1 MPFVKRNE
9 HDQIIAVFR
18 DDDGSGLEEIPA
30 DDPEVMAFLEEQDD
44 DDIVIEGEG
53 PPALPMA
60 GHKAPRPRKADDP
73 IEGAAKGLGE
83 TDLRLIRAL
92 EDLIELLERKGFVSE
107 TELPEPVQDLLLKR
121 RNMRQMMRDLRA
133 AGMLDNF

>member
-1 MPFVKRNE
+1 MPFVQRND

-18 DDDGSGLEEIPA
+18 DDDGQGLEELEV
-30 DDPEVMAFLEEQDD
+30 DDPELMDFLEQQD
-44 DDIVIEGEG
+44 DDIVAEPEDG

-60 GHKAPRPRKADDP
+60 SGPRKRVEPDP
-73 IEGAAKGLGE
+73 VDGAATGLGE

-107 TELPEPVQDLLLKR
+107 TELPQPVQDLLLKR
-121 RNMRQMMRDLRA
+121 RNMRQMLRDLRA
-133 AGMLDNF
+133 QGMLDNFG